1 VVQNTTSVGYKEI
14 VSWSLGYVVRN
25 YGYCSILEIAKVLSK
40 ILKRDLEVVRTTLH
54 KLFRNLE
61 KKGVVKLSKRSGLT
75 WVEVANV
82 KKAIELIDHKVDLI
96 SISRERETTSESY
109 SIRQKI
115 KWGGWLLGNRKV
127 SIERCM
133 SSKWLWSIGLRKESR
148 DDLEQW
154 FLEWVDRVRDKV
166 LIFVDP
172 DTGDI
177 TVSKY
182 SSRFTDPRRALDQ
195 LSKFKRVYSYLTK
208 RYSSGVF
215 LTITLPPIFPI
226 GIAPKVLSYMIKQL
240 RSWISKRIKRKFNL
254 VTVREFQDNG
264 FIHAHIVIFGVERI
278 EDKEVLTKRLD
289 LWMVTAI
296 LRLEKWFD
304 YGVVKRLIKR
314 YLRYCKKHKKYE
326 GPINWITP
334 INFRTG
340 EWNPPPDA
348 LKFAKSKNCDGGF
361 PSVGD
366 YLSKY
371 ITKMYR
377 AAKMISEGEIEASL
391 LGPKVVLYWLTG
403 VRMFSFDNKL
413 YKELGL
419 SRKRYR
425 SGLRFL
431 GSFIW
436 FELPDHIF
444 WEIYDQLCELGF
456 VKKLQT

>member
-1 VVQNTTSVGYKEI
+1 MSACCLVKGAYYYIGGV
-14 VSWSLGYVVRN
+14 LGMR
-25 YGYCSILEIAKVLSK
+25 LEQLGELV
-40 ILKRDLEVVRTTLH
+40 
-54 KLFRNLE
+54 
-61 KKGVVKLSKRSGLT
+61 KKNKDGKGRVKLSQREKD
-75 WVEVANV
+75 
-82 KKAIELIDHKVDLI
+82 KKFL
-96 SISRERETTSESY
+96 S
-109 SIRQKI
+109 
-115 KWGGWLLGNRKV
+115 KV
-127 SIERCM
+127 SKNVYDYVSLVTPGEIE
-133 SSKWLWSIGLRKESR
+133 KGA
-148 DDLEQW
+148 D
-154 FLEWVDRVRDKV
+154 
-166 LIFVDP
+166 
-172 DTGDI
+172 
-177 TVSKY
+177 
-182 SSRFTDPRRALDQ
+182 
-195 LSKFKRVYSYLTK
+195 LTK